1 LGLKSHQL
9 VGRPKK
15 DLKQISI
22 CGVLKLWFIKHV
34 ALQENILA
42 VPGSDKPESESAVMK
57 RNRAWLALG
66 VFVALV
72 FVATLA
78 VRGHFQTRYA
88 SAAVSP
94 KLIAAVQAFSRDLLA
109 QGRPTPESVTLSEL
123 VMGGY
128 IANRDIRAF
137 DGMDVT
143 ISLTADGARPQQIMI
158 RVRKPGLSQAALFS

>member
-1 LGLKSHQL
+1 M
-9 VGRPKK
+9 
-15 DLKQISI
+15 
-22 CGVLKLWFIKHV
+22 
-34 ALQENILA
+34 ALQENILS
-42 VPGSDKPESESAVMK
+42 VPGSDKSESEPAEVK
-57 RNRAWLALG
+57 RYRAWLAMG
-66 VFVALV
+66 ICVALV

-78 VRGHFQTRYA
+78 VRGHFQTRG
-88 SAAVSP
+88 SSSVSP

-143 ISLTADGARPQQIMI
+143 ISLTADGTRPQQIMI
-158 RVRKPGLSQAALFS
+158 RVRRPGLSQAALFGIGFVD